1 MKFRCWWC
9 LWLALGGLQAVCLL
23 AISGMA
29 WFTGR
34 VQRWADA
41 AEIDMLLAR
50 AERVIAA
57 KRGKADKADKADR
70 RARPRRGG
78 PQP

>member
-1 MKFRCWWC
+1 MKYRFWWC
-9 LWLALGGLQAVCLL
+9 LWLVLGALQAVCLL

-34 VQRWADA
+34 VQRWADS

-57 KRGKADKADKADR
+57 KRGKADKADR